1 MDIIRNNNSMF
12 TVRNAFRCI
21 IGYQIRT
28 PCVANPGHPRV
39 RWALTDKQS
48 DRTIAMVVGYKD
60 DAIRIAVNILSRP
73 PLNGLTEYDMAN
85 ALEDYGYFHN
95 IVEIDL
101 NTALNRH
108 IDMLEQLKKSFP
120 KPVHITNYYI
130 VDADDEKQALYFF
143 VTATPDE
150 DV

>member
-12 TVRNAFRCI
+12 TVRNVFRCI
-21 IGYQIRT
+21 IGRKTRT
-28 PCVANPGHPRV
+28 PCVANPGHPRMKWV
-39 RWALTDKQS
+39 LTDKQS
-48 DRTIAMVVGYKD
+48 GRTITIVAGYKE
-60 DAIRIAVNILSRP
+60 DAIRTAVNILSRP
-73 PLNGLTEYDMAN
+73 PQNGLTEEDMAN

-130 VDADDEKQALYFF
+130 VDTDDEKQTLYFF

-150 DV
+150 EV

>member
-1 MDIIRNNNSMF
+1 
-12 TVRNAFRCI
+12 
-21 IGYQIRT
+21 
-28 PCVANPGHPRV
+28 
-39 RWALTDKQS
+39 
-48 DRTIAMVVGYKD
+48 
-60 DAIRIAVNILSRP
+60 
-73 PLNGLTEYDMAN
+73 MAN

-130 VDADDEKQALYFF
+130 VDADDEKQTLYFF